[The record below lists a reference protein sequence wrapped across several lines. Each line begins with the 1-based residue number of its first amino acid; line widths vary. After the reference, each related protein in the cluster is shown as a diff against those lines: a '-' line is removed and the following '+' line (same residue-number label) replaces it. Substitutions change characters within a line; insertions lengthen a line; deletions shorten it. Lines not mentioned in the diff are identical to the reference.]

1 MKTTILIAAALSAAT
16 VFANAQINSAAAKTT
31 PAATTNTAPARP
43 TLTASSA
50 STSTAVVGDPKGKKL
65 EPTAEK
71 RTDVIEGRNYNIGG
85 AVPRALGPERRN
97 PLQLINPFAPVTDR
111 ERRFSQRPPPRGF
124 VDDRTIEPVGITIIS
139 VEKK

>member
-16 VFANAQINSAAAKTT
+16 VFANAQTNSAAAKTT
-31 PAATTNTAPARP
+31 PAAATNTAPARP

-50 STSTAVVGDPKGKKL
+50 STSVVGDPKGKKL

>member
-16 VFANAQINSAAAKTT
+16 VFANAQTNSVAAKTT
-31 PAATTNTAPARP
+31 APVTTNAAPARP
-43 TLTASSA
+43 TLTASSSSA
-50 STSTAVVGDPKGKKL
+50 SVVGDSKGKKV
-65 EPTAEK
+65 EPSAEK

-97 PLQLINPFAPVTDR
+97 PLQLLNPFAPVTDR
-111 ERRFSQRPPPRGF
+111 ERRFSQRPPPRAF
-124 VDDRTIEPVGITIIS
+124 VDERTIEPAGITIIS

>member
-1 MKTTILIAAALSAAT
+1 MKTTILIAAVLSAAT
-16 VFANAQINSAAAKTT
+16 AFASAQTNAATAKPTSS
-31 PAATTNTAPARP
+31 ATTNTATARP
-43 TLTASSA
+43 TLTASSG
-50 STSTAVVGDPKGKKL
+50 SSAVVGDPKGKKI

-97 PLQLINPFAPVTDR
+97 PLQLLNPFAPVTDR
-111 ERRFSQRPPPRGF
+111 ERRFSQRPPPRSF
-124 VDDRTIEPVGITIIS
+124 VDDRTIEPAGITIIS

>member
-1 MKTTILIAAALSAAT
+1 MKTTILTAAVLSAAT
-16 VFANAQINSAAAKTT
+16 VFASAQTN
-31 PAATTNTAPARP
+31 AATAKPASSATANAAPARP
-43 TLTASSA
+43 TLTASS
-50 STSTAVVGDPKGKKL
+50 SSKSVVADPKGKKI

-97 PLQLINPFAPVTDR
+97 PLQLLNPFAPVTDR

>member
-16 VFANAQINSAAAKTT
+16 VFANAQTNSAAAKTT
-31 PAATTNTAPARP
+31 PAAATNTAPARP

-50 STSTAVVGDPKGKKL
+50 STSVVGDPKSKKL
-65 EPTAEK
+65 DPSAEK
-71 RTDVIEGRNYNIGG
+71 RTDIVEGRNHDGTPLRRDLCG
-85 AVPRALGPERRN
+85 AERRN